1 MFPFCGFFKFLH
13 DALLYISSLFDIF
26 LWLLDLGVKLSGS
39 GAMPDLSSIQA
50 KVMAQAQAISAALAQ
65 KNAQAA
71 AANHNS
77 SSADVDRNKLK
88 SLVDK
93 IPTER

>member
-1 MFPFCGFFKFLH
+1 M
-13 DALLYISSLFDIF
+13 
-26 LWLLDLGVKLSGS
+26 GVKLPTS
-39 GAMPDLSSIQA
+39 GAVPDLSSIQA

-71 AANHNS
+71 AETSHRNS
-77 SSADVDRNKLK
+77 DAHEKNSAEVDKNKLK

-93 IPTER
+93 IPTERYLTFFIIVYYDRFL